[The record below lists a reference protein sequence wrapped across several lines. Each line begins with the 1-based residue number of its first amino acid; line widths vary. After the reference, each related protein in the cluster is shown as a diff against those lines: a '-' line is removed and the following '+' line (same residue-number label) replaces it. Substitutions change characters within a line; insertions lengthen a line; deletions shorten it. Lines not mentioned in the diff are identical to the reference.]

1 MAESSEPG
9 RRASAGGGSLEEED
23 DEEREPL
30 LPRIAWAQPRKAA
43 PGSAV
48 RLLETA
54 QEEDAASPGE
64 AGDKELLLRPRDAP
78 RCPSGDGRAPRSRP
92 VGSELNTFLD
102 DPEFADVILKAEQAI
117 EFGVFPERISQ
128 GSSGSYFVK
137 DPKRKIIGV
146 FKPKSEEPYGQLN
159 PKWTKYV
166 HKVCCPCCFGRGC
179 LLPNQGYLSEAGASL
194 VDRKLHLGIVPK
206 TRVVWLVSETFNY
219 STIDRAKSRGKKY
232 ALEKVPKVGRKF
244 HRIGLPPKLFV
255 EGYKE
260 AEYWLRKF
268 EADPLPENIR
278 KQFQSQFERLVVLDY
293 IIRNTDRG
301 NDNWLIRCEKQK
313 NGKEIKET
321 EWIDD
326 KEPLIKIAAIDNGLA
341 FPFKHPD
348 EWRAYPFHWA
358 WLPQAKVPFSEE
370 IRNLILPYISDMN
383 FVQDLCEDLYE
394 LFKTDKG
401 FDKATFESQ
410 MSVMR
415 GQILNLTQALRDGK
429 SPVQLV
435 QMPCVIVERSQG
447 GNQGR
452 IVHLSNFFTQTVHCR
467 KPFFS
472 SW

>member
-1 MAESSEPG
+1 MAESSAPG
-9 RRASAGGGSLEEED
+9 RSESPGSGSLADETEEEEE
-23 DEEREPL
+23 EEREPL
-30 LPRIAWAQPRKAA
+30 LPRIAWAPPRRGA
-43 PGSAV
+43 PGGAV
-48 RLLETA
+48 RLVEA
-54 QEEDAASPGE
+54 GGEEGAAFPRE
-64 AGDKELLLRPRDAP
+64 AGDEEPLLPHRDAP
-78 RCPSGDGRAPRSRP
+78 RCPSRGPRGLRNSPTDPDRIRP

-102 DPEFADVILKAEQAI
+102 DPEFADTILKAEQAI
-117 EFGVFPERISQ
+117 EYGVFPERISQ

-159 PKWTKYV
+159 PKWSKYV

-194 VDRKLHLGIVPK
+194 VDEKLRLGIVPK

-244 HRIGLPPKLFV
+244 HRIGLPPK
-255 EGYKE
+255 E
-260 AEYWLRKF
+260 A
-268 EADPLPENIR
+268 
-278 KQFQSQFERLVVLDY
+278 
-293 IIRNTDRG
+293 T
-301 NDNWLIRCEKQK
+301 
-313 NGKEIKET
+313 
-321 EWIDD
+321 WIDD
-326 KEPLIKIAAIDNGLA
+326 KESLIKIAAIDNGLA

-370 IRNLILPYISDMN
+370 TRNLVLPSISDMN

-394 LFKTDKG
+394 LFKTDKR

-415 GQILNLTQALRDGK
+415 GQILNLTQALRDEK

-435 QMPCVIVERSQG
+435 QMPCVIVERSKG
-447 GNQGR
+447 GSQGR
-452 IVHLSNFFTQTVHCR
+452 IVHLSNSFTQTVHCR